1 MIRTLVWQ
9 SLAQRP
15 GRSVLLL
22 LGYGLGVGVTVALLS
37 IGDALVEQSRDR
49 DLLGGG
55 DLVVV
60 PAGIDLETLKTGGVS
75 SLYFTIDQAQFL
87 YREVLAG
94 RRSRGDVEAVAPWI
108 DDALLYL
115 TVGDTSLAVAAR
127 GQIPGRAEALGVAP
141 KLLEGRWADEDS
153 DLRWMQPSDSARLAE
168 IDGFHWPAGAAAGDS
183 TWAEWHYFNVL
194 FRTSRTGC
202 T

>member
-1 MIRTLVWQ
+1 MIGRLVWQ

-15 GRSVLLL
+15 GRSLLLL

-75 SLYFTIDQAQFL
+75 SLYFTVDQARFNCVW
-87 YREVLAG
+87 R
-94 RRSRGDVEAVAPWI
+94 
-108 DDALLYL
+108 
-115 TVGDTSLAVAAR
+115 
-127 GQIPGRAEALGVAP
+127 
-141 KLLEGRWADEDS
+141 
-153 DLRWMQPSDSARLAE
+153 
-168 IDGFHWPAGAAAGDS
+168 FHGAS
-183 TWAEWHYFNVL
+183 I
-194 FRTSRTGC
+194 R
-202 T
+202 